1 MSVGSRAAWCTRG
14 LRADWRMRAD
24 RTVLGMDAPKVQT
37 TSVKLGE
44 CGVFGRGGL
53 RFERM
58 NGADARPGC
67 LVGAGQRGVPV
78 GCVQF
83 GECGQIGWGTRP
95 GRLLGMKGVAGRGV
109 DVAGPVGFVWLV
121 CASVGFGECG

>member
-1 MSVGSRAAWCTRG
+1 MNVGC
-14 LRADWRMRAD
+14 
-24 RTVLGMDAPKVQT
+24 
-37 TSVKLGE
+37 
-44 CGVFGRGGL
+44 FGRGGL

-78 GCVQF
+78 GCVQI

-95 GRLLGMKGVAGRGV
+95 GCLLGMKGVVGRGA

>member
-1 MSVGSRAAWCTRG
+1 MGC
-14 LRADWRMRAD
+14 
-24 RTVLGMDAPKVQT
+24 
-37 TSVKLGE
+37 
-44 CGVFGRGGL
+44 FGRGGL

-58 NGADARPGC
+58 SGADTRPGC

-95 GRLLGMKGVAGRGV
+95 WCLLGIKGVVGRGVGADVAGRWFR
-109 DVAGPVGFVWLV
+109 PVPESPDPGMVSRT
-121 CASVGFGECG
+121 CRM